1 MVVKLKTPL
10 FLFPLVVGNKI
21 REESF
26 SNNAFCQGFLSL
38 RRSSRIQHQQNMLDH
53 VLVWKQREK
62 SIHFTRVR
70 LWDSRLLLLYYH
82 LLSSQ
87 MWGTGKDCEG
97 LGELPRKEWRDRVYE
112 QRIHTRLLY
121 VATIFTYTVKISEVE
136 PKPQIQFC
144 FSANYLA

>member
-21 REESF
+21 RKESF

-38 RRSSRIQHQQNMLDH
+38 PHSSRIQHQQNMLDH

-70 LWDSRLLLLYYH
+70 LWDSRLLLSF
-82 LLSSQ
+82 LLPSSLLPSPFFPDVGNRKRLRRIGWAAQ
-87 MWGTGKDCEG
+87 KRVEG
-97 LGELPRKEWRDRVYE
+97 QRVWTAE
-112 QRIHTRLLY
+112 
-121 VATIFTYTVKISEVE
+121 TYTATVNISEVE

-144 FSANYLA
+144 FSANHLA